1 MCCCVNKTFF
11 FLQKMHFLVEKRG
24 LKSNWISFF
33 LYAFACQPER
43 PFFVNRVSDDK
54 LLRYMYSLIFC
65 LTPILNNA
73 HHSFFFNSSWNFFKK
88 HKKYFLF
95 APTSYIALI
104 YLNDASKGKRIGC
117 SSSVWILFL
126 ALFDVSLSK

>member
-1 MCCCVNKTFF
+1 MCCCVNKTFS
-11 FLQKMHFLVEKRG
+11 QKMHFLVEKRG

-33 LYAFACQPER
+33 LYAFACKPIR
-43 PFFVNRVSDDK
+43 PFFVHRVSDDK
-54 LLRYMYSLIFC
+54 LLRKICILSSSDWPLFSIMLITLFF
-65 LTPILNNA
+65 LIL
-73 HHSFFFNSSWNFFKK
+73 HEIFFKK

-126 ALFDVSLSK
+126 AFFDVSLSK

>member
-1 MCCCVNKTFF
+1 
-11 FLQKMHFLVEKRG
+11 
-24 LKSNWISFF
+24 
-33 LYAFACQPER
+33 
-43 PFFVNRVSDDK
+43 
-54 LLRYMYSLIFC
+54 MYSLIFC

-73 HHSFFFNSSWNFFKK
+73 HPHHYFFLILHEIFFKK

-126 ALFDVSLSK
+126 AFLTFLCQNSSIIRYEKHSYYC